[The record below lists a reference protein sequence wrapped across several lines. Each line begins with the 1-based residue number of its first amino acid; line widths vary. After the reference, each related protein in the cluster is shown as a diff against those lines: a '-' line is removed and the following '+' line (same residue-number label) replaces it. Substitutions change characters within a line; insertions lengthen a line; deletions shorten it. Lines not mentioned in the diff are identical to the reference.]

1 LDGGSEVEVMRQAK
15 KDREEEKEAGLVS
28 DQDAIFEKLQ
38 SGEADSKLSL
48 AFDDFNEISDFY
60 APVAI
65 PKTERRKASQSAS
78 SSLTKR
84 HVRSSA
90 PHLAADLISSSLAQ
104 AGLSPAAEQSSPTQ

>member
-1 LDGGSEVEVMRQAK
+1 MRQAK
-15 KDREEEKEAGLVS
+15 KDREEEQEAGLVS

-38 SGEADSKLSL
+38 NGEANSKLSL

-65 PKTERRKASQSAS
+65 PKTERRKGSQPASLP
-78 SSLTKR
+78 LTKR
-84 HVRSSA
+84 HARSSA

-104 AGLSPAAEQSSPTQ
+104 AGLAPAAEQSTSTQ